1 MAPIDRADASRLAQA
16 AQYVRMSTEHQRY
29 SIEHQTVANTAYAL
43 QKGLEIVRTYA
54 DAGIS
59 GLTLE
64 KRDGLKQLLA
74 DVLGGSANFDVILV
88 YDVSRWGRF
97 QDPDESAHYEFI
109 CKAAGV
115 RVEYCAE
122 LFENDGS
129 LTSTLVKHLKRA
141 MAAEFSRE
149 LSDKIIRAKDTLG
162 RKGYWPGG
170 NPGFGLRRCAVD
182 SNSGR
187 QLILQAGEANAL
199 KGNRIVVVA
208 GPRDEV
214 AVVRRIFRLFTS
226 TATTPRAIAKTLNGE
241 GVPSWSGGSWTESR
255 VRRVLQ
261 NELYVGTR
269 LLGKTRTHLGQ
280 VERCTEPTWVRVT
293 RACRPIIRRQ
303 DFEEA
308 ARRTVH
314 LPRYTR
320 ERLLDDLRMLWAE
333 HGRLSFAVIKNDP
346 RAASPSVYQH
356 HFGSILNAYALVGYT
371 IAPFR
376 NQTAPQ
382 NRLPI
387 SDDELLD
394 RLSDL
399 HRQNGRLSIQMI
411 EVTPGLP
418 RRETFIRRFGSVARA
433 YELAGYIPG
442 HRQKQCFER
451 VGPRTPKVPMDG
463 ATLEPGRPRRPATP
477 RPGRA

>member
-1 MAPIDRADASRLAQA
+1 MALRDRADASRLAPA

-59 GLTLE
+59 GLTLD
-64 KRDGLKQLLA
+64 KRDGLKRLLA
-74 DVLGGSANFDVILV
+74 DVLGGQPDFGVILV

-97 QDPDESAHYEFI
+97 QDPDESAHYEFV

-122 LFENDGS
+122 LFDNDGS

-149 LSDKIIRAKDTLG
+149 LSSKITHAKDTLG
-162 RKGYWPGG
+162 RKGFWPGG

-182 SNSGR
+182 RNGER
-187 QLILQAGEANAL
+187 QLPLEAGEANAV

-208 GPRDEV
+208 GPPNEV
-214 AVVRRIFRLFTS
+214 AIVRRIFRLFNT
-226 TATTPRAIAKTLNGE
+226 TQTTPRSIAKTLNGE
-241 GVPSWSGGSWTESR
+241 GVPSWSGGRWTESR
-255 VRRVLQ
+255 VRIVLQ

-269 LLGKTRTHLGQ
+269 LLGKTLTHLGQ
-280 VERCTEPTWVRVT
+280 VERRPEQDWVRVAG
-293 RACRPIIRRQ
+293 ACRPIIRRS

-308 ARRTVH
+308 RRRTVH
-314 LPRYTR
+314 VPRYTR
-320 ERLLDDLRMLWAE
+320 ERLLDDLRMLLAE
-333 HGRLSFAVIKNDP
+333 KGKLSFSIIKNDP
-346 RAASPSVYQH
+346 RTASPSVYQH

-371 IAPFR
+371 MTPEQRRMTDRIAPYR
-376 NQTAPQ
+376 PQHAPW
-382 NRLPI
+382 NRLPM
-387 SDDELLD
+387 SDDELIE
-394 RLSDL
+394 RLSSL
-399 HRQNGRLSIQMI
+399 HRQHGSLSIQMI

-418 RRETFIRRFGSVARA
+418 RRETLIRRFGSVARA
-433 YELAGYIPG
+433 YQLAGYSPG
-442 HRQKQCFER
+442 PRQRQCFER
-451 VGPRTPKVPMDG
+451 QG
-463 ATLEPGRPRRPATP
+463 ARNPSVTTGDPQA
-477 RPGRA
+477 AD